1 MNHVTQILR
10 YRAARA
16 TRRTNSERSNLMKL
30 PPELLL
36 MIVESLS
43 PVDIACLALC
53 NHALLRTIGTT
64 SLSLSS
70 QDHERHRELL
80 LTRLARD
87 LPRYYFCYSCSHLH
101 PWEKVGP
108 PGPAF
113 QPRTRLR
120 CRDRDAGP
128 SLWRCLHTHESL
140 SWYWFCFVHLQLAMK
155 RHYYGPGHGPS
166 TESLSF
172 TEVQASDEAT
182 TLLSVEARICPAP
195 ASLCLRIQQWVVM
208 SSVKADTILSKTP
221 STLICGHIGS
231 GHTVVSRIVE
241 SRSPEIFKCRYCN
254 IDYQLEIKEYPD
266 DRSALVITKWLDLG
280 SGLTP
285 NDPRWRVHIGMGR
298 HAELG
303 ASSEAGDV
311 RRRFE
316 NGQGLS
322 QDALSCQNES
332 YVMTPNDRS
341 GILDCWGKDIW
352 IQQAGKRLTQS
363 SDEPYTTLLRKMCKV
378 ILFLFLCFAYPKL
391 ILWWVVL
398 LSRL

>member
-1 MNHVTQILR
+1 MPCC
-10 YRAARA
+10 
-16 TRRTNSERSNLMKL
+16 ERLERH
-30 PPELLL
+30 PC
-36 MIVESLS
+36 LS
-43 PVDIACLALC
+43 PVKTMKDIANYSSRDWREISLAITSATR
-53 NHALLRTIGTT
+53 ALICIRGKKLV
-64 SLSLSS
+64 LQVQLSS
-70 QDHERHRELL
+70 RGH
-80 LTRLARD
+80 A
-87 LPRYYFCYSCSHLH
+87 C
-101 PWEKVGP
+101 V
-108 PGPAF
+108 
-113 QPRTRLR
+113 
-120 CRDRDAGP
+120 AGIEMLGQA
-128 SLWRCLHTHESL
+128 SGG
-140 SWYWFCFVHLQLAMK
+140 LAMK